1 MTETQSLPPELA
13 SVADFLRQTLP
24 FNALPEGEIDR
35 IVHDMEIGYF
45 RNGHVFNEKTRE
57 EGLRILRS
65 GAVEIRSQ
73 DGELLDRLAEGES
86 FALSGLLQQEPGVQA
101 VLIEDSLIYFLPQ
114 EDYQQLRSN
123 YRTFD
128 RFFHGQRSRRLFRAT
143 RSMVSPDSML
153 VPITSLMATDLVTT
167 TTGTPVCEL
176 AELMSKRR
184 VSSALVLDDER
195 LVDIVTDRDL
205 RTRVL
210 AARLPPET
218 PVADIM
224 TPDPEHLSEKA
235 TIFDATLLMTRHG
248 MHHLPVVRDEKAVGI
263 LTTSDLISARQDDP
277 VYIVQRLTRQESVSS
292 MQAVLR
298 DIPQFLLRW
307 NDAGVPA
314 EQVSH
319 ILTAI
324 SDAVTNRLI
333 EMAVRELGPAPVP
346 YAWICF
352 GSQARAEQL
361 LNADQDNGLIIS
373 NEATDADMEWFEALA
388 HRVSDGLNDCGYVY
402 CPGNVMATNPFW
414 RRRLS
419 GWYEAVDHWVSSF
432 NPNSVMEISIAFD
445 LRTVNGD
452 DELTHQVQ
460 SHMLNRVQANS
471 IFQAALAENVLEA
484 TPPIGIFRRLVV
496 ERNGD
501 HKDTLNIKKRGLLPI
516 IEITRLNALAAGIDR
531 INTLERLQELAR
543 SKRMTRYDSRN
554 LQDALRF
561 LMQVRLQIQADQIR
575 EGEDLSNHCNPQKL
589 PKLAR
594 EQMRDAFQLVD
605 SAQKSVRLAYRQG
618 MR

>member
-1 MTETQSLPPELA
+1 
-13 SVADFLRQTLP
+13 
-24 FNALPEGEIDR
+24 
-35 IVHDMEIGYF
+35 
-45 RNGHVFNEKTRE
+45 
-57 EGLRILRS
+57 
-65 GAVEIRSQ
+65 
-73 DGELLDRLAEGES
+73 
-86 FALSGLLQQEPGVQA
+86 
-101 VLIEDSLIYFLPQ
+101 
-114 EDYQQLRSN
+114 
-123 YRTFD
+123 
-128 RFFHGQRSRRLFRAT
+128 
-143 RSMVSPDSML
+143 
-153 VPITSLMATDLVTT
+153 
-167 TTGTPVCEL
+167 
-176 AELMSKRR
+176 
-184 VSSALVLDDER
+184 
-195 LVDIVTDRDL
+195 
-205 RTRVL
+205 
-210 AARLPPET
+210 
-218 PVADIM
+218 
-224 TPDPEHLSEKA
+224 
-235 TIFDATLLMTRHG
+235 
-248 MHHLPVVRDEKAVGI
+248 
-263 LTTSDLISARQDDP
+263 
-277 VYIVQRLTRQESVSS
+277 

>member
-1 MTETQSLPPELA
+1 MTENGALSPELA
-13 SVADFLRQTLP
+13 SIADFLSHTLP
-24 FNALPEGEIDR
+24 FNALPEGEVER
-35 IVHDMEIGYF
+35 IVHEMEIGYF
-45 RNGHVFNEKTRE
+45 RNGHVFDENTRDQ
-57 EGLRILRS
+57 GLRILRS

-86 FALSGLLQQEPGVQA
+86 FALSGLLQQAPGVRA

-114 EDYQQLRSN
+114 KAYQELRG
-123 YRTFD
+123 RFRDFD

-153 VPITSLMATDLVTT
+153 VPIKSLMATDLVTT
-167 TTGTPVCEL
+167 GAQTPVCEL
-176 AELMSKRR
+176 AQLMSQRR
-184 VSSALVLDDER
+184 VSSALVLDGDR
-195 LVDIVTDRDL
+195 LVGIVTDRDL
-205 RTRVL
+205 RSRVL

-218 PVADIM
+218 PVAEIM
-224 TPDPEHLSEKA
+224 TPDPKNLDEKA

-248 MHHLPVVRDEKAVGI
+248 MHHLPVVRGEQAVGI

-277 VYIVQRLTRQESVSS
+277 VYIVQRLSRQESVAS

-314 EQVSH
+314 DQVSH

-346 YAWICF
+346 YAWVCF

-373 NEATDADMEWFEALA
+373 DEATEEDMTWFETLA

-414 RRRLS
+414 RRRVS
-419 GWYEAVDHWVSSF
+419 GWYEAVNHWVTSF

-445 LRTVNGD
+445 LRTVNGE
-452 DELTHQVQ
+452 DELTRQVQ
-460 SHMLNRVQANS
+460 RHMLDRVQANS

-496 ERNGD
+496 ERNGE

-516 IEITRLNALAAGIDR
+516 IEIVRLNALAAGIDR
-531 INTLERLQELAR
+531 INTLERLQELSR

-575 EGEDLSNHCNPQKL
+575 EGEPLSNHCNPQKL

>member
-195 LVDIVTDRDL
+195 LVGIVTDRDL

-388 HRVSDGLNDCGYVY
+388 HRVSDGLNDCGYVS

-501 HKDTLNIKKRGLLPI
+501 HKYTLNIKKRGFSRLSKSPDSTPWQRASTGSIRWSACRSLPVQ
-516 IEITRLNALAAGIDR
+516 NA
-531 INTLERLQELAR
+531 
-543 SKRMTRYDSRN
+543 
-554 LQDALRF
+554 
-561 LMQVRLQIQADQIR
+561 
-575 EGEDLSNHCNPQKL
+575 
-589 PKLAR
+589 
-594 EQMRDAFQLVD
+594 
-605 SAQKSVRLAYRQG
+605 
-618 MR
+618 

>member
-1 MTETQSLPPELA
+1 MTETNALSPELA

-24 FNALPEGEIDR
+24 FNALPEGEIER
-35 IVHDMEIGYF
+35 IVPEMEIDYF
-45 RNGHVFNEKTRE
+45 RNGHVFDETTQDQ
-57 EGLRILRS
+57 GLRILRS

-73 DGELLDRLAEGES
+73 NGELLDRPAEGES
-86 FALSGLLQQEPGVQA
+86 FALSGLLQQEPGVRA

-114 EDYQQLRSN
+114 KAYQDLRSRFRN
-123 YRTFD
+123 FD

-167 TTGTPVCEL
+167 RAETPVCEL

-195 LVDIVTDRDL
+195 VVGIVTDRDL

-210 AARLPPET
+210 AERLPPET
-218 PVADIM
+218 EVAGIM
-224 TPDPEHLSEKA
+224 TPDPEHLNEKA
-235 TIFDATLLMTRHG
+235 TLFDATLLMTRHG
-248 MHHLPVVRDEKAVGI
+248 MHHLPVVRDGKAVGI

-277 VYIVQRLTRQESVSS
+277 VYIVQRLSRQESVAS
-292 MQAVLR
+292 MQAVLSN
-298 DIPQFLLRW
+298 IPQFLLRW
-307 NDAGVPA
+307 TDAGVPA
-314 EQVSH
+314 DQVSH

-333 EMAVRELGPAPVP
+333 EMAIRDLGPAPVP

-373 NEATDADMEWFEALA
+373 NDATEEDMQWFESLA

-402 CPGNVMATNPFW
+402 CPGSVMATNPFW
-414 RRRLS
+414 RKTLNQ
-419 GWYEAVDHWVSSF
+419 WYESVHNWTTSF
-432 NPNSVMEISIAFD
+432 SPQHVMEVSIAFD

-452 DELTHQVQ
+452 DGLTRQVQ
-460 SHMLNRVQANS
+460 SYMLERVQANS
-471 IFQAALAENVLEA
+471 IFQAALADNVLEA

-516 IEITRLNALAAGIDR
+516 IEIVRLNALAAGIDR
-531 INTLERLQELAR
+531 VNTLERLQELAR

-561 LMQVRLQIQADQIR
+561 LMQVRLQIQAGQIR
-575 EGEDLSNHCNPQKL
+575 EGESLSNHCNPQKL
-589 PKLAR
+589 PKLAQ

-605 SAQKSVRLAYRQG
+605 SAQKSVRLTYRQG

>member
-195 LVDIVTDRDL
+195 LVGIVTDRDL

-388 HRVSDGLNDCGYVY
+388 HRVSDGLNDCGYVS

>member
-195 LVDIVTDRDL
+195 LVGIVTDRDL

>member
-195 LVDIVTDRDL
+195 LVGIVTDRDL

-484 TPPIGIFRRLVV
+484 T
-496 ERNGD
+496 
-501 HKDTLNIKKRGLLPI
+501 LP
-516 IEITRLNALAAGIDR
+516 
-531 INTLERLQELAR
+531 
-543 SKRMTRYDSRN
+543 
-554 LQDALRF
+554 
-561 LMQVRLQIQADQIR
+561 
-575 EGEDLSNHCNPQKL
+575 
-589 PKLAR
+589 
-594 EQMRDAFQLVD
+594 
-605 SAQKSVRLAYRQG
+605 LAYSDGWWLSATATTRIRSISKARVAPDYRNHPTQRPG
-618 MR
+618 SGHRPDQYAGAPAGACPFKTHDPL

>member
-195 LVDIVTDRDL
+195 LVGIVTDRDL

-419 GWYEAVDHWVSSF
+419 VWYEAVDHWVSSF

-501 HKDTLNIKKRGLLPI
+501 HKDTLNIKKRGLL
-516 IEITRLNALAAGIDR
+516 DR
-531 INTLERLQELAR
+531 
-543 SKRMTRYDSRN
+543 
-554 LQDALRF
+554 
-561 LMQVRLQIQADQIR
+561 
-575 EGEDLSNHCNPQKL
+575 
-589 PKLAR
+589 
-594 EQMRDAFQLVD
+594 
-605 SAQKSVRLAYRQG
+605 KSVV
-618 MR
+618 